1 MTADVMSG
9 HKDVVRASSVDNQ
22 GRINVVTRRESRA
35 ADEQGRNKQS
45 RDQEGQTK
53 WSTADE

>member
-1 MTADVMSG
+1 MSG
-9 HKDVVRASSVDNQ
+9 HKDAVRASSVDNQ
-22 GRINVVTRRESRA
+22 GRINVVRASRA

-45 RDQEGQTK
+45 RDQEGQNK